1 MAKTKTRNGSAT
13 NGRISAKTLAD
24 AIAESATTE
33 AGSGD
38 EATVVTRQPI
48 VITAPSYVIYNF
60 TVVGLT
66 PYMQNAWSHKAIEQ
80 MKDAQRQGDKLKVGK
95 KNRPPKDFD
104 AAFRAAFHR
113 STEGWVGVPTD
124 SFKAALVAACRAAGL
139 VMTQM
144 KQAILNV
151 EADGLDVVTG
161 QGLVRLVE
169 GGKPERNEL
178 PVRPQRGSTDIHP
191 RPLWRKWGI
200 KSLRI
205 QVDAAMIDLT
215 SLANLLMRAGQ
226 QVGIGEGR
234 PGSPN
239 STGLGFGRFIVKPQ

>member
-1 MAKTKTRNGSAT
+1 MTATRTRKNGTKPRSQV
-13 NGRISAKTLAD
+13 AD
-24 AIAESATTE
+24 AMEYPGREPDTARR
-33 AGSGD
+33 D
-38 EATVVTRQPI
+38 PI
-48 VITAPSYVIYNF
+48 VIPAPNYR
-60 TVVGLT
+60 VVEFKVKGLT
-66 PYMQNAWSHKAIEQ
+66 PYMQNAWSAKAIEQ
-80 MKDAQRQGDKLKVGK
+80 MKDAQRQGDKLKAGK

-104 AAFRAAFHR
+104 AAYKAAFHR

-144 KQAILNV
+144 KQAILDV
-151 EADGLDVVTG
+151 EADGYDMITG
-161 QGLVRLVE
+161 QGLVRLNE
-169 GGKPERNEL
+169 DSKPARNEL

-191 RPLWRKWGI
+191 RPKWQNWSI
-200 KSLRI
+200 SSLRI
-205 QVDAAMIDLT
+205 QVDSDMIDNV

-239 STGLGFGRFIVKPQ
+239 STGLGFGRFTVVLT